1 MTSFT
6 KTALAALMTG
16 AIALTAVPGSAI
28 AQDRPG
34 APEARQHGQ
43 QQQQFRNHGKFQG
56 QHGPQGKFG
65 GDMRN
70 QGGPRG
76 GGLIDLVCSERG
88 AEQLE
93 IAFVRLAH
101 RLDLTAEQTPLFDD
115 LKATA
120 LTAQTQFADQCA
132 SALPARDQAA
142 ATPAERPDMVTRLK
156 TRLDIDKARITAM
169 ETVLP
174 KLEALFA
181 SLSDTQK
188 HSLAPRQHRNGPGAP
203 MPPAQPGNPAPSEAP
218 AGAPDAGS
226 EG

>member
-1 MTSFT
+1 MTFLT

-16 AIALTAVPGSAI
+16 AIALTAVPGGAI

-34 APEARQHGQ
+34 APQAQMQG
-43 QQQQFRNHGKFQG
+43 QQQFRGDHHGKFHG
-56 QHGPQGKFG
+56 QKGPQGKFG
-65 GDMRN
+65 GDMRH

-93 IAFVRLAH
+93 VAFVRLAH

-115 LKATA
+115 LKSTA
-120 LTAQTQFADQCA
+120 LAAQTEFADQCA
-132 SALPARDQAA
+132 AVRPDKDKAA
-142 ATPAERPDMVTRLK
+142 AAAERPDMVTRLK
-156 TRLDIDKARITAM
+156 TRLDLDKARIAAM

-181 SLSDTQK
+181 SLSDAQK
-188 HSLAPRQHRNGPGAP
+188 QSLAPRQHRQGPGG
-203 MPPAQPGNPAPSEAP
+203 MIKPAQPGTPAPSV
-218 AGAPDAGS
+218 APDAGS